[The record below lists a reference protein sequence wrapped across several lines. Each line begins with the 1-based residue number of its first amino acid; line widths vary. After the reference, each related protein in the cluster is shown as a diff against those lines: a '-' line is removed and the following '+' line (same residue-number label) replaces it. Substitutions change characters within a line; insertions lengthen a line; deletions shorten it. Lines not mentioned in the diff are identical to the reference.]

1 MRPKSSVRNFSVS
14 ASTFLAAKKEG
25 PKTNEKSIMVL
36 KPTID
41 HHDLHAGHYE
51 RNFITATRA
60 MQDFLLKPEHLVSLR
75 VTTRRSPNENAPSVK
90 VYWRKDIEAK
100 SIQIWGSLEAMEH
113 EKEKVLERNPEGDI
127 EIGSFFK
134 RIVNKK
140 RERRNWQS
148 RQQQQSNQ
156 RMVSETKGALQSE
169 SGQVVVTAICINA
182 ANFVAKGVAWISTG
196 SHAMFSEMVHSA
208 ADTLNQVREMCS
220 FFVDL
225 TSDILCL

>member
-1 MRPKSSVRNFSVS
+1 MVFPQKKSKSFILFYFSMKAVARLHKLFIKIPPTCVRPKCSVRNVSVS
-14 ASTFLAAKKEG
+14 ACSFLASKKEES
-25 PKTNEKSIMVL
+25 KTNEKSIMVL
-36 KPTID
+36 KPSLD

-148 RQQQQSNQ
+148 RSQQQQQSNQ
-156 RMVSETKGALQSE
+156 QIGKGPQLPINLSLLKKYPQGGALRLLIE
-169 SGQVVVTAICINA
+169 LI
-182 ANFVAKGVAWISTG
+182 
-196 SHAMFSEMVHSA
+196 
-208 ADTLNQVREMCS
+208 
-220 FFVDL
+220 
-225 TSDILCL
+225 